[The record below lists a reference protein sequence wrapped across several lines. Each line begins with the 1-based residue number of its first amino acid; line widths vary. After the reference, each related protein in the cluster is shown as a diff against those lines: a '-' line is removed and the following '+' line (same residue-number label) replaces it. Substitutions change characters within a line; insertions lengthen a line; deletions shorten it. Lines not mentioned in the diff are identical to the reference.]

1 MKILIPKEQS
11 NYLEMLTYEVQ
22 CYQDLLTFMANHGIN
37 KDISQDYFEKYQ
49 DYYIELTLAKV
60 QLEAYL
66 KTQIN
71 EPLINWSL
79 DFFTSEVSIND

>member
-22 CYQDLLTFMANHGIN
+22 CYQDLLTFMTNHGIS
-37 KDISQDYFEKYQ
+37 KYISQDYFEKYQ

>member
-22 CYQDLLTFMANHGIN
+22 CYQDLLTFMTNNGIS

>member
-22 CYQDLLTFMANHGIN
+22 CYQDLLTFMASHNVN
-37 KDISQDYFEKYQ
+37 KNISQEYFDKYQ
-49 DYYIELTLAKV
+49 NYYIELTLAKA

-66 KTQIN
+66 KTQID

>member
-1 MKILIPKEQS
+1 MSTLTKELKVKI
-11 NYLEMLTYEVQ
+11 TA
-22 CYQDLLTFMANHGIN
+22 DANGLKGALNGIS

>member
-1 MKILIPKEQS
+1 MKIQIPKTQS
-11 NYLEMLTYEVQ
+11 EYLEMLTYEVQ
-22 CYQDLLTFMANHGIN
+22 CYQDLLTFMASHNIDKN
-37 KDISQDYFEKYQ
+37 ISQEYFDKYQ
-49 DYYIELTLAKV
+49 NYYIELALAKV

>member
-1 MKILIPKEQS
+1 MKIQIPKEQS

-22 CYQDLLTFMANHGIN
+22 CYQDLLTFMASHNIDKN
-37 KDISQDYFEKYQ
+37 ISQNYYEKYQ
-49 DYYIELTLAKV
+49 NYYVDLALAKA
-60 QLEAYL
+60 QLESYL

-79 DFFTSEVSIND
+79 DFFTAEVSIND

>member
-1 MKILIPKEQS
+1 MKIQIPKEQS

-22 CYQDLLTFMANHGIN
+22 CHQDLLTFMAAHGIDKN
-37 KDISQDYFEKYQ
+37 ISQNYYEKYK
-49 DYYIELTLAKV
+49 DYYIELALAKA
-60 QLEAYL
+60 QLESYL

-79 DFFTSEVSIND
+79 DFFTAEVSIND